1 MNTNTIAVLRFF
13 KQYWLNAEVIHS
25 ETSMEGTQVHDSVKD
40 YYGKRLKT
48 ADDLQ
53 TQACVT
59 VGKVVTKPVRE
70 AVAAVH
76 DEVASK
82 LVHVFHL
89 YSCY

>member
-1 MNTNTIAVLRFF
+1 M
-13 KQYWLNAEVIHS
+13 
-25 ETSMEGTQVHDSVKD
+25 HDSVKD

-82 LVHVFHL
+82 LVFSFIHVISKQFL
-89 YSCY
+89 ALVFLVSLCVITLQIDFKKLTVQ

>member
-1 MNTNTIAVLRFF
+1 M
-13 KQYWLNAEVIHS
+13 
-25 ETSMEGTQVHDSVKD
+25 HDSVKD

-82 LVHVFHL
+82 LVFHL
-89 YSCY
+89 SLFMLLVNSFLFFF

>member
-1 MNTNTIAVLRFF
+1 M
-13 KQYWLNAEVIHS
+13 
-25 ETSMEGTQVHDSVKD
+25 HDSVKD

-59 VGKVVTKPVRE
+59 VGRVVTKPVRE

-82 LVHVFHL
+82 
-89 YSCY
+89 